1 VATPSALAATATT
14 AWSNSCSRST
24 DALDHLTLRTRTVQ
38 PNVSSVCL
46 IGDPDPDDGLQAQAT
61 RLVTSG
67 QVGNQDRRIRG
78 VPSSLFLRPEHRR
91 TQLRE
96 AGRGP

>member
-1 VATPSALAATATT
+1 MATPSALAATATT

-24 DALDHLTLRTRTVQ
+24 DALDHLTLRTHSVQ
-38 PNVSSVCL
+38 PDVSSICPTR
-46 IGDPDPDDGLQAQAT
+46 DPDPDDGLQAQAT

-67 QVGNQDRRIRG
+67 QVVNQNRRIRG
-78 VPSSLFLRPEHRR
+78 VPSSPFLWPEHRR